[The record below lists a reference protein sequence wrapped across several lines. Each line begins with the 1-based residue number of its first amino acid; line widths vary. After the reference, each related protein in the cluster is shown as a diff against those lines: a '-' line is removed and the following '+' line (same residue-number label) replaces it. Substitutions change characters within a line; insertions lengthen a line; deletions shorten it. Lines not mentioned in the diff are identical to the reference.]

1 VVAADYPK
9 SVSPITDCVRDNE
22 GMRKHIVDPAPLCPD
37 STNPQEWLH
46 LQELAEVE
54 VTSEDSAH
62 PTESAFSFGQPV
74 GWHAASPGKQ
84 SIRLIFDQPRA
95 IKRIYLRFNE
105 SEVARTQEFTLRWS
119 QNRGGPL
126 TEIVRQQ
133 WNFSP
138 QGSTTESED
147 YQVDL
152 KTLWILELTIDPDLG
167 EGEAIA
173 KLADW
178 RLA

>member
-1 VVAADYPK
+1 
-9 SVSPITDCVRDNE
+9 
-22 GMRKHIVDPAPLCPD
+22 MRKRIIDSPAVCPAPI
-37 STNPQEWLH
+37 EHEGWLH
-46 LQELAEVE
+46 LHEVAEVE
-54 VTSEDSAH
+54 VTSEDSDH
-62 PTESAFSFGQPV
+62 PIESAFSVGQDA

-84 SIRLIFDQPRA
+84 LVRLIFDQPQS

-105 SEVARTQEFTLRWS
+105 PEVARTQEFTLRWS
-119 QNRGGPL
+119 ENRDGQFA
-126 TEIVRQQ
+126 EIVRQQ

-138 QGSTTESED
+138 QGSMTESED

-152 KTLWILELTIDPDLG
+152 KAVSILELTIDSDLG
-167 EGEAIA
+167 EGEALT